1 MCICVCAFKNR
12 KFIKADRHMGKHF
25 AQQITWGMV
34 PSPKIL
40 QRWNFLIGKHTH
52 THRVYRN
59 I

>member
-52 THRVYRN
+52 TPS